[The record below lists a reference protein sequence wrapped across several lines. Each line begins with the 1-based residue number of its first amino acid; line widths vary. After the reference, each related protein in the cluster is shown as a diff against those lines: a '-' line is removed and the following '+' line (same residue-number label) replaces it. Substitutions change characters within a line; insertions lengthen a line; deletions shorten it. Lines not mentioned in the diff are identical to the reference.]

1 MAPVDETS
9 PDESAQ
15 AILAAAVGAAR
26 YAPSIHNTQPWLWQT
41 ADARITLSA
50 NPQRL
55 LAASDPSG
63 RMLRISCGASLA
75 YALAAIAA
83 QGYEAVVSRFPDTEG
98 SDMLAT
104 VEVGAPVGVSR
115 EHADWF
121 TSVMRRRTD
130 RRPLRA
136 PAPTRKQ
143 VEAIQRAAEGEE
155 CRLQPLRADQV
166 GRLASMADTA
176 FHLEADDVDRQRELA
191 EWVAVGDDAPGVPAA
206 TIPAAGGKYRVRPRF
221 TSGSLTTGAGSD
233 VAAAYLLLFTD
244 TDDHLAWLRA
254 GEAMVAA
261 WVTANIEGLSVMP
274 LSSVVEMAVT
284 RLGLYQLLPG
294 GGHPQLILRVGHPD
308 TTVEP
313 PPTPRD
319 RMVPVAT

>member
-155 CRLQPLRADQV
+155 CRLQPLRADQSAGCV
-166 GRLASMADTA
+166 DGR
-176 FHLEADDVDRQRELA
+176 H
-191 EWVAVGDDAPGVPAA
+191 
-206 TIPAAGGKYRVRPRF
+206 RV
-221 TSGSLTTGAGSD
+221 S
-233 VAAAYLLLFTD
+233 
-244 TDDHLAWLRA
+244 
-254 GEAMVAA
+254 
-261 WVTANIEGLSVMP
+261 
-274 LSSVVEMAVT
+274 
-284 RLGLYQLLPG
+284 PG
-294 GGHPQLILRVGHPD
+294 GGRRRPS
-308 TTVEP
+308 T
-313 PPTPRD
+313 
-319 RMVPVAT
+319 